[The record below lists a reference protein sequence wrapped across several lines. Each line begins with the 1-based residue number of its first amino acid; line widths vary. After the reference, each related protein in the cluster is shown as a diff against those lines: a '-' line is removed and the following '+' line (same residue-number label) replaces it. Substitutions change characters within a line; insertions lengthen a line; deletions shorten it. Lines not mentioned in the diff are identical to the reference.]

1 MPVMLEY
8 ISVIIPRKVLE
19 EKYPPGF
26 RSFRSSFGGRVFCC
40 DRYIARVS
48 FMGPQGVDWFIEEMS
63 RWGLVYIEDGKC
75 VDMAVVDWCSGV
87 CVPCDWLAD
96 YVIGDGCRSVAHV
109 DDDSTEIS
117 KPDYYSSEEYLKS
130 SKKRLKATKTTARP
144 YKKPSILGCLGMV
157 FVYLGCVLVGH
168 VLGSVLHWLLILW
181 LRS

>member
-8 ISVIIPRKVLE
+8 ISVIIPREVLE
-19 EKYPPGF
+19 EKYPGGF
-26 RSFRSSFGGRVFCC
+26 RSFRSFDGERVFCC
-40 DRYIARVS
+40 DRYVARVS

-75 VDMAVVDWCSGV
+75 VDMAVVDWFSGP

-117 KPDYYSSEEYLKS
+117 KPEYGASGFFSRQCDFML
-130 SKKRLKATKTTARP
+130 
-144 YKKPSILGCLGMV
+144 
-157 FVYLGCVLVGH
+157 
-168 VLGSVLHWLLILW
+168 
-181 LRS
+181 

>member
-8 ISVIIPRKVLE
+8 ISVIIPREVLE

-75 VDMAVVDWCSGV
+75 VDMAVVDWFSGP

-96 YVIGDGCRSVAHV
+96 NVITDGCRSVAHV

-117 KPDYYSSEEYLKS
+117 KPDYYSSEEYLKEV
-130 SKKRLKATKTTARP
+130 KANARRN
-144 YKKPSILGCLGMV
+144 KKPSLLAYFGTAL
-157 FVYLGCVLVGH
+157 LWCVC
-168 VLGSVLHWLLILW
+168 LLIGLAWCFGVLW
-181 LRS
+181 NLISWLES